1 LEYLHIKHKICG
13 DWDKEEAEVSDVKKR
28 VYLDAGTVEQF
39 NRVVNEYKN
48 QAGGDLDYVF
58 LLDASQI
65 TPEQVVNV
73 WRCRELDRQLLK
85 INCEESTM

>member
-28 VYLDAGTVEQF
+28 VYLD
-39 NRVVNEYKN
+39 VVNEYKN